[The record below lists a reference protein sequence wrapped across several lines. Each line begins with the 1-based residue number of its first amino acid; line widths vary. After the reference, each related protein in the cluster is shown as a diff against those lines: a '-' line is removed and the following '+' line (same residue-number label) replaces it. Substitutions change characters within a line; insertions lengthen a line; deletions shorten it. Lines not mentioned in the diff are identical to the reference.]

1 MSLLS
6 VQNLTVR
13 FGLNPPVVNGVS
25 FQIDKG
31 ETLALVGE
39 SGSGKTVTAL
49 SVLQLPDY
57 PHASHPAGSIK
68 FDGRELIGADDCVLR
83 DFRGSRA
90 AMIFQEPMTS
100 LNPLHTIER
109 QVAETILL
117 HTDATAEEARDRVVE
132 LLKTV
137 GLRDAEKRLDALPHE
152 LSGGERQRV
161 MIAMALANDPDLLI
175 ADEPTTALDVTVQA
189 QILKL
194 LSSLQKRMGLAML
207 FISHDLDVV
216 ARIANRVCVMKDGK
230 IVESGDCSTVLNNPT
245 HPYTKML
252 VASKP
257 SGAPVRCSE
266 KAKTLLRVRDV
277 KVAFPLKKSLF
288 GKPLSV
294 LNAVDGV
301 SLTVKEGQAVGLVGE
316 SGSGKSTL
324 GFALLKLQASTGE
337 IVFDQTD
344 VSTLK
349 GEKLRRLRPQMQIV
363 FQDPY
368 SSLSPRMTVAQ
379 IVGEGLNIH
388 RKDLSKD
395 QKRDAVERAVRDV
408 GLDVDVLSRYP
419 NMFSGGQRQRIALAR
434 ALVLQPRLI
443 VMDEPTSALD
453 VTVQSR
459 MIELLKNLQKR
470 YNMAYLFIS
479 HDMRVVKA
487 LAEYIYV
494 MKDGRIVESGANPD
508 LFDNSQQPY
517 TRRLMAA
524 AFDY

>member
-13 FGLNPPVVNGVS
+13 FGQNPPVVNGVS
-25 FQIDKG
+25 FQINKG

-49 SVLQLPDY
+49 SVLQLLDY
-57 PHASHPAGSIK
+57 PHASHPAGSVK

-83 DFRGSRA
+83 DIRGSRA

-117 HTDATAEEARDRVVE
+117 HTDATAQEARDRVVE

-194 LSSLQKRMGLAML
+194 LSSLQKRLGLAML

-216 ARIANRVCVMKDGK
+216 ARIADRVCVMKDGQ

-245 HPYTKML
+245 HPYTKTL

-257 SGAPVRCSE
+257 SGAPVRCAE
-266 KAKTLLRVRDV
+266 KAETLLSARDV
-277 KVAFPLKKSLF
+277 RVSFPLKKSLF

-344 VSTLK
+344 VSALK

-379 IVGEGLNIH
+379 IVGEGLNVH
-388 RKDLSKD
+388 RKDMTKD
-395 QKRDAVERAVRDV
+395 QKRVAVERAVKDV
-408 GLDVDVLSRYP
+408 GLDADVLNRYP

-443 VMDEPTSALD
+443 VLDEPTSALD

-487 LAEYIYV
+487 LAEYVYV

-508 LFDNSQQPY
+508 LFDNPQQPY
-517 TRRLMAA
+517 TRRLMTA
-524 AFDY
+524 AFDN

>member
-6 VQNLTVR
+6 VQNLSVR
-13 FGLNPPVVNGVS
+13 FGRNPPVVNGVS
-25 FQIDKG
+25 FRIDKG

-49 SVLQLPDY
+49 SVLQLLDY
-57 PHASHPAGSIK
+57 PRVSHPTGSIK

-83 DFRGSRA
+83 DFRGNRA

-117 HTDATAEEARDRVVE
+117 HTDATAEEARDRAVE

-137 GLRDAEKRLDALPHE
+137 GLRDAEKRADALPHE

-161 MIAMALANDPDLLI
+161 MIAMALANNPDLLI

-189 QILKL
+189 QILTL
-194 LSSLQKRMGLAML
+194 LSSLQKRLGLAIL

-216 ARIANRVCVMKDGK
+216 ARIAGRVCVMKDGQ

-257 SGAPVRCSE
+257 SGTPARCS
-266 KAKTLLRVRDV
+266 KQARTLLRARDV
-277 KVAFPLKKSLF
+277 KVTFPLKKSLF
-288 GKPLSV
+288 GRPLSV
-294 LNAVDGV
+294 LNAVDGA
-301 SLTVKEGQAVGLVGE
+301 SLTIKEGQAVGLVGE

-324 GFALLKLQASTGE
+324 GFALLKLQTSTGE
-337 IVFDQTD
+337 IVFDGTD
-344 VSTLK
+344 VSALK

-368 SSLSPRMTVAQ
+368 SSLSPRMTVGQ
-379 IVGEGLNIH
+379 IVAEGLNVH

-395 QKRDAVERAVRDV
+395 QKRAAVEQAVRDV
-408 GLDVDVLSRYP
+408 GLETDVLNRYP

-443 VMDEPTSALD
+443 VLDEPTSALD

-487 LAEYIYV
+487 LAEYVYV
-494 MKDGRIVESGANPD
+494 MKDGRIVESGENPD
-508 LFDNSQQPY
+508 LFDNPQHPY

>member
-6 VQNLTVR
+6 VQNLSVR
-13 FGLNPPVVNGVS
+13 FGQNPPVVNDVS
-25 FQIDKG
+25 FQINKG

-49 SVLQLPDY
+49 SVLQLLDY
-57 PHASHPAGSIK
+57 PHASHPAGSVK

-83 DFRGSRA
+83 DIRGSRA

-117 HTDATAEEARDRVVE
+117 HTDATAQEARDRVVE

-194 LSSLQKRMGLAML
+194 LSSLQKRLGLAML

-216 ARIANRVCVMKDGK
+216 ARIADRVCVMKDGQ

-245 HPYTKML
+245 HPYTKTL

-257 SGAPVRCSE
+257 SGAPTRCSE
-266 KAKTLLRVRDV
+266 RAATLLSARDV
-277 KVAFPLKKSLF
+277 RVSFPLKKSLF

-337 IVFDQTD
+337 IVFGQTD

-379 IVGEGLNIH
+379 IVGEGLAVH
-388 RKDLSKD
+388 RKDMSKD
-395 QKRDAVERAVRDV
+395 QKRAAVEQAVGDV
-408 GLDVDVLSRYP
+408 GLDVGVLNRYP

-443 VMDEPTSALD
+443 VLDEPTSALD

-487 LAEYIYV
+487 LAEYVYV
-494 MKDGRIVESGANPD
+494 MKDGRIVESGATPD
-508 LFDNSQQPY
+508 LFDNPQQPY

-524 AFDY
+524 AFDN

>member
-6 VQNLTVR
+6 VQNLSVR
-13 FGLNPPVVNGVS
+13 FGRNPPVVNGVS
-25 FQIDKG
+25 FQINKG

-49 SVLQLPDY
+49 SVLQLLDY
-57 PHASHPAGSIK
+57 PHASHPTGSVK

-83 DFRGSRA
+83 DIRGSRA

-117 HTDATAEEARDRVVE
+117 HTDATAQEARDRVVE

-194 LSSLQKRMGLAML
+194 LSSLQKRLGLAML

-216 ARIANRVCVMKDGK
+216 ARIADRVCVMKDGQ

-266 KAKTLLRVRDV
+266 QAKTLLSARDV
-277 KVAFPLKKSLF
+277 RVSFPLKKSLF

-301 SLTVKEGQAVGLVGE
+301 SLTIKEGQAVGLVGE

-337 IVFDQTD
+337 IVFGQTD
-344 VSTLK
+344 VSMLK

-379 IVGEGLNIH
+379 IVGEGLAVH
-388 RKDLSKD
+388 RKDMSKD
-395 QKRDAVERAVRDV
+395 QRRVAVEQAVGDV
-408 GLDVDVLSRYP
+408 GLDVDVLNRYP

-443 VMDEPTSALD
+443 VLDEPTSALD

-487 LAEYIYV
+487 LAEYVYV

-508 LFDNSQQPY
+508 LFDNPQQPY
-517 TRRLMAA
+517 TRQLMAA
-524 AFDY
+524 AFDN